1 MDLLKTK
8 EEFIEMRAKGYSFDK
23 IAKKLG
29 RAKNT
34 LIVWSK
40 ELQGEIANCKAIE
53 LEALYE
59 KYYLHKEARLSLF
72 RPLLTYLIEELE
84 RRDFLDIPTEKL
96 LDLFLKYD
104 NQIKD
109 ELTTPIYKS
118 LQEIKE
124 EKAESELI
132 NLLTNVNIE
141 D

>member
-1 MDLLKTK
+1 MDLFKTK

-29 RAKNT
+29 RSKNT

-40 ELQGEIANCKAIE
+40 ELQGEIANCKAME

-59 KYYLHKEARLSLF
+59 KYYLHKEGRLQIF
-72 RPLLTYLIEELE
+72 GTLLVKIKEELE
-84 RRDFLDIPTEKL
+84 QRNFLDIPTDKL
-96 LDLFLKYD
+96 LDLFLKYN
-104 NQIKD
+104 NQVKD
-109 ELTTPIYKS
+109 ELTIPIYKS

-124 EKAESELI
+124 EKAESQLI
-132 NLLTNVNIE
+132 SLLTNVNIE

>member
-1 MDLLKTK
+1 MDLFKTK

-29 RAKNT
+29 RSKNT

-40 ELQGEIANCKAIE
+40 ELQGEIANCKAME

-59 KYYLHKEARLSLF
+59 KYYLHKEGRLQIF
-72 RPLLTYLIEELE
+72 GILLVKIKEELE
-84 RRDFLDIPTEKL
+84 QRNFLDIPTDKL
-96 LDLFLKYD
+96 LDLFLKYN
-104 NQIKD
+104 NQVKD
-109 ELTTPIYKS
+109 ELTIPIYKS

-124 EKAESELI
+124 EKAESQLI
-132 NLLTNVNIE
+132 SLLTNVNIE

>member
-59 KYYLHKEARLSLF
+59 KYYLHKEARLEIF
-72 RPLLTYLIEELE
+72 GTLLTKMKEELE

-104 NQIKD
+104 NQIQD

-118 LQEIKE
+118 LQEKKE

>member
-1 MDLLKTK
+1 MDLFKTK

-29 RAKNT
+29 KSKNT

-40 ELQGEIANCKAIE
+40 ELQGEIANCKSME

-59 KYYLHKEARLSLF
+59 KYYLHKEGRLQIF
-72 RPLLTYLIEELE
+72 GTLLVKIKEELE
-84 RRDFLDIPTEKL
+84 QRNFLDIPTDKL
-96 LDLFLKYD
+96 LDLFLKYN
-104 NQIKD
+104 NQVKD
-109 ELTTPIYKS
+109 ELTIPIYKS

-124 EKAESELI
+124 EKAESQLI
-132 NLLTNVNIE
+132 SLLTNVNIE